1 MHKSRN
7 KIQKYWVADVALRQ
21 NNNTS
26 IQPTGTKMATE
37 STVVARNLAYN
48 SYWWSGICYRSS
60 FSLFLFCMVFMTLLS
75 PLI

>member
-37 STVVARNLAYN
+37 STVVARNLAYCVDLQALLVVWN
-48 SYWWSGICYRSS
+48 LLVHFLYSS
-60 FSLFLFCMVFMTLLS
+60 FAWCL
-75 PLI
+75 